1 MEHLNEILSF
11 LNKQPKN
18 NQNIVDINNM
28 ISLRKVSCSILE
40 LIEIS
45 NKI

>member
-1 MEHLNEILSF
+1 MLKLSIYF
-11 LNKQPKN
+11 KN
-18 NQNIVDINNM
+18 SKNIVDINNM